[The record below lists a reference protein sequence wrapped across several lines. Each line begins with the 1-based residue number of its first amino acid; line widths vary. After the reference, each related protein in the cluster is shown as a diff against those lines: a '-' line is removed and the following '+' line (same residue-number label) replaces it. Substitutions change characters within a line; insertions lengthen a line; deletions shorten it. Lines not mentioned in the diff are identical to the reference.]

1 MKKPFSFTLEKVP
14 PSGIRRFF
22 DLVASSKDVISLGV
36 GEPDFPTPWPI
47 REEAIFSLES
57 GKTSYTSNSGLPECR
72 QAIATYLSER
82 FQAVY
87 NPDKELLLTLGVS
100 EGVDITLRTLLNPG
114 DEVIVPEPNYV
125 CYGPLIT
132 LAGGKVVSL
141 DTSSSGF
148 VPNPKDIEAVITPK
162 TKAIILCSPNNP
174 TGAVIPKD
182 VLEGLLK
189 LAKKHEFWVIADEI
203 YAELSYD
210 TPFTSFAALKGA
222 KEYCILM
229 NGFSKAFAMTGWR
242 LGYLAGPEA
251 FISRAIKIHQY
262 AALCASITSQY
273 AGIEALK
280 HPDEVERMRKSYEN
294 RRNLFVK
301 RLNELGL
308 KTDMP
313 KGAFYC
319 FPSIKSTGL
328 SSEEFAL
335 TLLNKAKVAV
345 VPGSVFGKGGE
356 GFVRCCYATHI
367 DLLKEALK
375 RIEKCLKQLK

>member
-1 MKKPFSFTLEKVP
+1 MRKPFSSILETIP

-22 DLVASSKDVISLGV
+22 DLVANSTDVISLGV

-47 REEAIFSLES
+47 REEAIASIES
-57 GKTSYTSNSGLPECR
+57 GKTSYTSNSGMPECR
-72 QAIATYLSER
+72 EQIALYLKER
-82 FQAVY
+82 FNAVY
-87 NPDKELLLTLGVS
+87 SPQDIILTLGVS
-100 EGVDITLRTLLNPG
+100 EGVDIALRTLLNAG
-114 DEVIVPEPNYV
+114 DEVILPEPNYV
-125 CYGPLIT
+125 CYAPLVQ
-132 LAGGKVVSL
+132 LSGGKVVPI
-141 DTSSSGF
+141 DTSLSQF
-148 VPNPKDIEAVITPK
+148 VPDPKAIEKAITPK
-162 TKAIILCSPNNP
+162 TKALILCSPSNP
-174 TGAVIPKD
+174 TGAVIPKS
-182 VLEGLLK
+182 VLKDILA

-210 TPFTSFAALKGA
+210 EPFTSFASLPGA
-222 KEYCILM
+222 KDYCITM

-280 HPDEVERMRKSYEN
+280 HPEEVEKMRKSYEG

-301 RLNELGL
+301 RLNDIGL
-308 KTDMP
+308 ETFMP

-328 SSEEFAL
+328 SSEDFAL
-335 TLLNKAKVAV
+335 GLLEHGKVAV
-345 VPGSVFGKGGE
+345 VPGGVFGLGGE
-356 GFVRCCYATHI
+356 GFIRCCYATHI

-375 RIEKCLKQLK
+375 RIERYLKTLR